1 MTVFF
6 AHFIVPFLSE
16 QSKRLKTNFK
26 PWRNYLR
33 TFPDEF
39 GISETHPF
47 FAIEAPNLTIF
58 RKFRDFRNYELLILY
73 QQTQMNSGKLAGS
86 VIINL
91 RPSVPISGSSL
102 FQYWAGKPPEPR
114 FCNVTIIS

>member
-1 MTVFF
+1 MEKMTVFF

-16 QSKRLKTNFK
+16 QSKRIQTNFK
-26 PWRNYLR
+26 QWRNYLS
-33 TFPDEF
+33 TFPDQ
-39 GISETHPF
+39 IQVSETHPF

-73 QQTQMNSGKLAGS
+73 QQTQMNSRKLEGS

-102 FQYWAGKPPEPR
+102 FQY
-114 FCNVTIIS
+114 